1 MNSQVQPQAIIP
13 PTPAIDLGLNG
24 IHLIEASAGTGK
36 TWTLSTLMVRFIVEG
51 EYLTRQIIATTF
63 TRTAAAELK
72 LRIRKRFEDFR
83 SLFHRAIENHAEV
96 LQHMQAEQDWLAV
109 YLLQKLDVGQLNH
122 ARNRLQ
128 LALDS
133 FDELFVGTLDSFCQ
147 KLLNEFAFDSGQHEI
162 LQISEQEAEAC
173 YQVMHD
179 ALRQWRSRQPARII
193 ELLVLT
199 DQLKDVEDY
208 RGSITTVLNFLSAQL
223 QPVEMPV
230 IDWQLFENTQ
240 QQLTQ
245 CDWSSLAAFLQ
256 PDGEHHSKLMKNR
269 AFTNNAQVFPGIVA
283 ALQDNLLD
291 YLCQLNADSAEYRW
305 LEGFAKI
312 DGQFKKA
319 DDALKQQFISLPACQ
334 LLMQVQHCMLH
345 LQDSLEQISQHTH
358 YFVSQMVRQQLP
370 QILSERGE
378 TTFSQQMRVLADVLQ
393 QDASQSLAQH
403 IQHRYPVA
411 LVDEF
416 QDTNFD
422 QDRVIAY
429 IWRQPVQAMNQPCK
443 SPVVLEQ
450 DSGLL
455 AAQNALGQGSAQLNP
470 RSLGQMRSKASQEE
484 VALSNPR
491 SLGQSSA
498 LLTPRSCLVLVG
510 DPKQAIYGFRG
521 GDMLTYQ
528 RAKTQVMQHGGQQH
542 FLRFNHRSIAPL
554 VSAVDRLFQF
564 NPEFGEQVQYQPV
577 EAGGRNHTE
586 LRDGEDINHV
596 PLRLLCV
603 EDQKT
608 EFEQVA
614 WQIIHLL
621 QASHSGQVQIKHHD
635 QFEPISPSHIAVL
648 CRSNSQLDKVQA
660 VLQQAKVPVWRG
672 SRLSIFQ
679 TTLAEDIVA
688 LMQVMLA
695 PYHEGR
701 LRRAL
706 AGSLIGKT
714 LKALVQLDQQ
724 PDELAR
730 LQGLFFSLGERWY
743 RAGFLAAWQQ
753 LSEAFDIWPQLS
765 RQPNAERLVVN
776 LRHLIEVIHQQ
787 SEKIQGQHHLLAWLM
802 RQMSQPGQREW
813 ELERRLSG
821 EQGVQLMTIHK
832 SKGLEFPIVFVAGL
846 DPAKGGQKSGI
857 IFYEENQQRMLS
869 FSNRNAAQLE
879 AHQQREQAELRRL
892 IYVALTRASMRLYVI
907 APPAP
912 GKDGKTKEATIK
924 GALYHWLPVAR
935 EGWSDPNTLV
945 QDGLVECPQFIYKQL
960 SSHVDI
966 DARPVPS
973 HRVYAWGL
981 TSFSQLSRHQKMLP
995 IVVEKPGHQPLN
1007 DMVVT
1012 PADDILLHTDEP
1024 LTAQQNTQKTSQR
1037 PSMTTGKTTL
1047 QAEPKPDRG
1056 VTAKQPET
1064 GEIKTALSPT
1074 KVTQPEALPSTLLT
1088 SEVIS
1093 VSETEP
1099 DEPVLPLCFSFP
1111 RGANA
1116 GDCLHHILEQLN
1128 PKHQEY
1134 WPQVF
1139 EKQLQNFAINAQLE
1153 RYGQPVVDLEQM
1165 AGWFTDILQA
1175 QLPEG
1180 ATLASLD
1187 SQIHEFEFHL
1197 SVADKL
1203 VDTRAIGQLLAQ
1215 HQVPVAPLNS
1225 VMNARYL
1232 HGFIDLVYVHQDKYY
1247 IADYKSNYLGDQY
1260 SDYQPAALRDNMSNS
1275 SYWLQ
1280 AALYQ
1285 LALHRF
1291 LKLRLPDYQ
1300 PAQHLGGSVYLYLR
1314 GMQQGSDQNGI
1325 LHWQASED
1333 LLNQLDHLLGQHDP
1347 WQ

>member
-63 TRTAAAELK
+63 TRAAAAELK

-83 SLFHRAIENHAEV
+83 SLFHRAIEHHAEV

-109 YLLQKLDVGQLNH
+109 YLLQKLDIEQLNH
-122 ARNRLQ
+122 ASNRLQ

-179 ALRQWRSRQPARII
+179 ALRQWRSRQPACII

-208 RGSITTVLNFLSAQL
+208 RGSMTTVLNFLSAQL
-223 QPVEMPV
+223 QPIDMPV
-230 IDWQLFENTQ
+230 IDWQLFEQTQ
-240 QQLTQ
+240 QQLKQ
-245 CDWSSLAAFLQ
+245 CDWSTLAAFLQ
-256 PDGEHHSKLMKNR
+256 PDGEHHSKLVKNR
-269 AFTNNAQVFPGIVA
+269 AFSNNAQVFPAIVA

-312 DGQFKKA
+312 EGQFKKA
-319 DDALKQQFISLPACQ
+319 DEALKQHFINLPACQ
-334 LLMQVQHCMLH
+334 VLMQVQHCMLH
-345 LQDSLEQISQHTH
+345 LHDSLEQISQHTH

-429 IWRQPVQAMNQPCK
+429 IWRQPVQSINQPSK

-455 AAQNALGQGSAQLNP
+455 AAQNASEHGSALLNP
-470 RSLGQMRSKASQEE
+470 RLLEQSSRLARGQMRSKASQDE
-484 VALSNPR
+484 VALFN
-491 SLGQSSA
+491 
-498 LLTPRSCLVLVG
+498 PRSCLVLVG

-528 RAKTQVMQHGGQQH
+528 RAKMQVMQHGGQQH

-577 EAGGRNHTE
+577 EAGGRNSTE
-586 LRDGEDINHV
+586 LRDGNDINHV
-596 PLRLLCV
+596 PLRLLCI

-846 DPAKGGQKSGI
+846 DPAKGGQKSNI

-912 GKDGKTKEATIK
+912 GKDGKIK
-924 GALYHWLPVAR
+924 DGKIKDGKIKDGKIKDGKIRGALYHWLPAAR
-935 EGWSDPNTLV
+935 EGWSGPNTLV
-945 QDGLVECPQFIYKQL
+945 QDGLTECPQFIYKQL

-995 IVVEKPGHQPLN
+995 IVVEQPEHQALN
-1007 DMVVT
+1007 DIAAT

-1024 LTAQQNTQKTSQR
+1024 LTDLQKVQKTSQR
-1037 PSMTTGKTTL
+1037 ASMSTGKIAL
-1047 QAEPKPDRG
+1047 QADEGLVLSSNLLESKELEAGRLEPKEPKTEATLVAD
-1056 VTAKQPET
+1056 PET
-1064 GEIKTALSPT
+1064 SEPT
-1074 KVTQPEALPSTLLT
+1074 
-1088 SEVIS
+1088 
-1093 VSETEP
+1093 
-1099 DEPVLPLCFSFP
+1099 LPLCFSFP

-1128 PKHQEY
+1128 PGHQEY

-1153 RYGQPVVDLEQM
+1153 RYGQPVVDLEHM
-1165 AGWFTDILQA
+1165 AGWFNDILQA

-1197 SVADKL
+1197 SVADKM
-1203 VDTRAIGQLLAQ
+1203 VDTQAIGQLLAQ

-1300 PAQHLGGSVYLYLR
+1300 PARHLGGSVYLYLR

-1325 LHWQASED
+1325 LHWQANED
-1333 LLNQLDHLLGQHDP
+1333 LLDQLDHLLGQHDP

>member
-63 TRTAAAELK
+63 TRAAAAELK

-223 QPVEMPV
+223 QPVDMPV
-230 IDWQLFENTQ
+230 IDWQLFENTE
-240 QQLTQ
+240 QQLKQ
-245 CDWSSLAAFLQ
+245 CDWSTLTAFLQ
-256 PDGEHHSKLMKNR
+256 PDGEYHSKLMKNR

-291 YLCQLNADSAEYRW
+291 YLCQLHADSAEYRW

-429 IWRQPVQAMNQPCK
+429 IWRQPVQSMNQPAK

-450 DSGLL
+450 AHILSNPRLLEHSSGL
-455 AAQNALGQGSAQLNP
+455 AC
-470 RSLGQMRSKASQEE
+470 GQMRSKASQDE
-484 VALSNPR
+484 VALLSPC
-491 SLGQSSA
+491 
-498 LLTPRSCLVLVG
+498 SCLVLVG

-528 RAKTQVMQHGGQQH
+528 RAKTQVIQHGGQQH

-586 LRDGEDINHV
+586 LRDGDDINQL

-679 TTLAEDIVA
+679 TRLAEDIVA

-743 RAGFLAAWQQ
+743 RAGFLVAWQQ

-912 GKDGKTKEATIK
+912 GKDGKTKDATIK
-924 GALYHWLPVAR
+924 GALYHWLPVTR
-935 EGWSDPNTLV
+935 EDWSDPNTLV
-945 QDGLVECPQFIYKQL
+945 QDGLTECPQFIYKQL

-981 TSFSQLSRHQKMLP
+981 TSFSQLSRYQKMLP
-995 IVVEKPGHQPLN
+995 ITLIQPEHTTDPGQTA
-1007 DMVVT
+1007 T
-1012 PADDILLHTDEP
+1012 PADDILLHGDEP
-1024 LTAQQNTQKTSQR
+1024 LSTWHEPQKVSQPQPITAY
-1037 PSMTTGKTTL
+1037 TGVLASTAAL
-1047 QAEPKPDRG
+1047 KP
-1056 VTAKQPET
+1056 
-1064 GEIKTALSPT
+1064 
-1074 KVTQPEALPSTLLT
+1074 
-1088 SEVIS
+1088 
-1093 VSETEP
+1093 EP
-1099 DEPVLPLCFSFP
+1099 DQPVLPLCFSFP

-1128 PKHQEY
+1128 PNQQQY

-1153 RYGQPVVDLEQM
+1153 RYGQPMVDLEQL
-1165 AGWFTDILQA
+1165 ANWFTDILQA
-1175 QLPEG
+1175 KLPEG

-1197 SVADKL
+1197 SLADKL
-1203 VDTRAIGQLLAQ
+1203 VDTKAIGQLLAQ

-1347 WQ
+1347 WH

>member
-1 MNSQVQPQAIIP
+1 MNSQVQPQAVIP
-13 PTPAIDLGLNG
+13 QTPAIDLGLNG

-63 TRTAAAELK
+63 TRAAAAELK

-83 SLFHRAIENHAEV
+83 SLFHQAIENHSEV
-96 LQHMQAEQDWLAV
+96 LQRVQAEQDWLAV
-109 YLLQKLDVGQLNH
+109 YLLQKLDVEQLNH

-230 IDWQLFENTQ
+230 IDWTLFEQTQ
-240 QQLTQ
+240 QQLSQ
-245 CDWSSLAAFLQ
+245 CDWTSLAAFLQ
-256 PDGEHHSKLMKNR
+256 PDGEYHGKLVKNR
-269 AFTNNAQVFPGIVA
+269 AFSNNSQVFPEIMA

-291 YLCQLNADSAEYRW
+291 YLCGLKSDSAEYRW
-305 LEGFAKI
+305 LEGFGKI

-319 DDALKQQFISLPACQ
+319 DDALRQQFISLPACQ
-334 LLMQVQHCMLH
+334 VLKQVQQCMLH
-345 LQDSLEQISQHTH
+345 LQESLEQISQHIH

-393 QDASQSLAQH
+393 QDTSQSLAQH

-422 QDRVIAY
+422 QDRVIAH
-429 IWRQPVQAMNQPCK
+429 IWRQ
-443 SPVVLEQ
+443 
-450 DSGLL
+450 
-455 AAQNALGQGSAQLNP
+455 AAKEVKNA
-470 RSLGQMRSKASQEE
+470 
-484 VALSNPR
+484 
-491 SLGQSSA
+491 
-498 LLTPRSCLVLVG
+498 LVLVG

-528 RAKTQVMQHGGQQH
+528 RAKTQVMQYGGQQH

-554 VSAVDRLFQF
+554 VAAVDRLFQF
-564 NPEFGEQVQYQPV
+564 NPEFGEQVAYQPV
-577 EAGGRNHTE
+577 EAGGRNATE
-586 LRDGEDINHV
+586 LRDGNELNAV

-603 EDQKT
+603 DEQKT

-621 QASHSGQVQIKHHD
+621 QSSHSGQVQIKHRD
-635 QFEPISPSHIAVL
+635 QFEAISPSHIAVL

-714 LKALVQLDQQ
+714 LKALVELDQQ

-730 LQGLFFSLGERWY
+730 LQGLFFNLGERWY

-753 LSEAFDIWPQLS
+753 LTDAFDIWPQLS

-802 RQMSQPGQREW
+802 RQISQPGQREW

-846 DPAKGGQKSGI
+846 DPVKGGQKSNI

-869 FSNRNAAQLE
+869 FSSRNAAQLE

-912 GKDGKTKEATIK
+912 GKDGKTKDGKIR

-945 QDGLVECPQFIYKQL
+945 QDGLAACPQFIYKQL
-960 SSHVDI
+960 SSPVDV
-966 DARPVPS
+966 DARPMPN

-995 IVVEKPGHQPLN
+995 IAVEPPSHHASN
-1007 DMVVT
+1007 DATDKTAT

-1024 LTAQQNTQKTSQR
+1024 LSSQLLGQTMVQPAR
-1037 PSMTTGKTTL
+1037 ILSGTT
-1047 QAEPKPDRG
+1047 EKP
-1056 VTAKQPET
+1056 A
-1064 GEIKTALSPT
+1064 I
-1074 KVTQPEALPSTLLT
+1074 QPEAMPSQSTQPQST
-1088 SEVIS
+1088 DTQASE
-1093 VSETEP
+1093 P
-1099 DEPVLPLCFSFP
+1099 ALPLCFAFP

-1116 GDCLHHILEQLN
+1116 GDCLHHVLEQLN

-1134 WPQVF
+1134 WVPVF

-1180 ATLASLD
+1180 ATLASVEG
-1187 SQIHEFEFHL
+1187 QIHEFEFHL

-1203 VDTRAIGQLLAQ
+1203 VDTHAIGQLLAQ
-1215 HQVPVAPLNS
+1215 HRVPVAPLNS

-1232 HGFIDLVYVHQDKYY
+1232 HGFIDLVYMHQDKYY
-1247 IADYKSNYLGDQY
+1247 IADYKSNYLGNQF
-1260 SDYQPAALRDNMSNS
+1260 SDYQPAALRENMSSS

-1280 AALYQ
+1280 AVLYQ

-1291 LKLRLPDYQ
+1291 LKLRLPGYQ
-1300 PAQHLGGSVYLYLR
+1300 PSQHLGGAVYLYLR
-1314 GMQQGSDQNGI
+1314 GMQQGSDQTGI

-1333 LLNQLDHLLGQHDP
+1333 LLNQLDELLGQHDP
-1347 WQ
+1347 WH